1 MNKKLKTVLSLKSEL
16 RQLFNLTTIQKKKKN
31 LNFDRQTNV
40 VKTSIHGDDAYEDD

>member
-16 RQLFNLTTIQKKKKN
+16 WQLFNLTTIQKKN

>member
-16 RQLFNLTTIQKKKKN
+16 RQLFNLTTIQKKKN